1 MITNLTLYWNI
12 EGGGGGFEQMF
23 CPRGL
28 AFEKLIFNSL
38 SAEREILKLQV
49 NRPIRMGMS

>member
-1 MITNLTLYWNI
+1 MITNLTLYRNI

-38 SAEREILKLQV
+38 SAEQEILKLQV

>member
-1 MITNLTLYWNI
+1 MITNLTFYRKI

-28 AFEKLIFNSL
+28 EFEKLIFNSF
-38 SAEREILKLQV
+38 SAEGEILKLQV

>member
-1 MITNLTLYWNI
+1 MITNLTLYRNI

-28 AFEKLIFNSL
+28 EFEKLIFNSFG
-38 SAEREILKLQV
+38 ARGKILKLQV
-49 NRPIRMGMS
+49 NQPIRMGMS

>member
-1 MITNLTLYWNI
+1 MIINLTLYRNI

-28 AFEKLIFNSL
+28 EFEKLIFNSFG
-38 SAEREILKLQV
+38 AQGKILKLQV

>member
-1 MITNLTLYWNI
+1 MITNLTLYRNI

-28 AFEKLIFNSL
+28 EFEKLIFNSFG
-38 SAEREILKLQV
+38 AQGKILKLQV
-49 NRPIRMGMS
+49 NQPIRMGMS

>member
-1 MITNLTLYWNI
+1 MITNLTLYRNI

-28 AFEKLIFNSL
+28 EFEKLIFNSF
-38 SAEREILKLQV
+38 SAQGKILKLQV